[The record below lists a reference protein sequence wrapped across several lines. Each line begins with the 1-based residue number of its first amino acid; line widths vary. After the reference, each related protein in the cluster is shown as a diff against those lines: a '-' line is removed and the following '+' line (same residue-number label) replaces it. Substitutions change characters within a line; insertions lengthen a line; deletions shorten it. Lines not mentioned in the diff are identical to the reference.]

1 MRAEL
6 EQLVASNQVVLI
18 QGETGSGKTTQ
29 IGQFLVESGP
39 CRVARGPSPLSAM
52 SFPRL

>member
-1 MRAEL
+1 MKAEL

-29 IGQFLVESGP
+29 IGQFLIESGP
-39 CRVARGPSPLSAM
+39 CRVALGLSVSLAM
-52 SFPRL
+52 SSRRW